1 MPRTPAGLILAE
13 QGPPSPRRRRVVRV
27 FVAALVLVVA
37 AAGWVGVRTI
47 LASLSPE
54 ACWTTSPSAR
64 VEVTPEQAGNAAT
77 ISAVAVSRGLSSRA
91 ATIAIATALQESK
104 LRNLRY
110 GDRDSVGLFQQRPSQ
125 GWGTVEQI
133 LDPVYASN
141 AFYNKLVKVKDYL
154 TRPLTEVAQEV
165 QRSGAPA
172 AYAQHEDE
180 AQALAA
186 ALTGAAPAT
195 LVCRLDPPS
204 AVPAAKDLR
213 AAITNEFGTPTAG
226 SGGTV
231 TVAAEGATAWA
242 LASWAVA
249 HADAR
254 GVSRVEVG
262 GRTWSRS
269 DPQTWQSTPSG
280 PQDTVTITLV
290 TAL

>member
-91 ATIAIATALQESK
+91 TTIAIATALQESK

-141 AFYNKLVKVKDYL
+141 AFYNKLVTGL
-154 TRPLTEVAQEV
+154 QE
-165 QRSGAPA
+165 
-172 AYAQHEDE
+172 
-180 AQALAA
+180 
-186 ALTGAAPAT
+186 T
-195 LVCRLDPPS
+195 
-204 AVPAAKDLR
+204 
-213 AAITNEFGTPTAG
+213 
-226 SGGTV
+226 
-231 TVAAEGATAWA
+231 
-242 LASWAVA
+242 
-249 HADAR
+249 
-254 GVSRVEVG
+254 
-262 GRTWSRS
+262 
-269 DPQTWQSTPSG
+269 
-280 PQDTVTITLV
+280 
-290 TAL
+290 